1 MEMEHINENT
11 IRVMIGHEDLEE
23 RGVSFLDLLG
33 NHREIENFFYSILEE
48 VDIEDEFRSSE
59 AVTFQVLPKGD
70 GLELFISKN
79 LPNEELIEE
88 SDDSLDS
95 DDVTEFIQQ
104 QILNNEEEVESSER
118 ISNEIEH
125 QAIFAFEDFEQ
136 MIQLANNV
144 ELESAWTDLY
154 LLEGVYYLAVHFWM
168 EDLNQTDVD
177 NEVARILEYADRSDR
192 TIETLNEYGQ
202 LIMERNALERTN
214 FYFT

>member
-1 MEMEHINENT
+1 MEMEYINENT
-11 IRVMIGHEDLEE
+11 ILVMIGHEDLEE

-202 LIMERNALERTN
+202 MIMERNALERTK

>member
-1 MEMEHINENT
+1 MEIENINENT

-79 LPNEELIEE
+79 LPNEEMLQNDE
-88 SDDSLDS
+88 DSLDS

-104 QILNNEEEVESSER
+104 QILNNEVEESDER
-118 ISNEIEH
+118 ISDEIEH
-125 QAIFAFEDFEQ
+125 QAIFAFDDFEQ

-144 ELESAWTDLY
+144 ELESAWTDIY
-154 LLEGVYYLAVHFWM
+154 LLDDVYYLVVHFWM
-168 EDLNQTDVD
+168 ENLSQMDVENQI
-177 NEVARILEYADRSDR
+177 ARVLEYAEKSDR
-192 TIETLNEYGQ
+192 TNETLNEYAK
-202 LIMERNALERTN
+202 LIMERNALERTR
-214 FYFT
+214 FYFA

>member
-79 LPNEELIEE
+79 LPNEEMLQNDE
-88 SDDSLDS
+88 DSLDS

-104 QILNNEEEVESSER
+104 QILNNEVEESDER
-118 ISNEIEH
+118 ISDEIEH
-125 QAIFAFEDFEQ
+125 QAIFAFDDFEQ

-144 ELESAWTDLY
+144 ELESAWTDIY
-154 LLEGVYYLAVHFWM
+154 LLDDVYYLVVHFWM
-168 EDLNQTDVD
+168 ENLSQMDVENQI
-177 NEVARILEYADRSDR
+177 ARVLEYAEKSMPNLLWK
-192 TIETLNEYGQ
+192 E
-202 LIMERNALERTN
+202 MH
-214 FYFT
+214 

>member
-1 MEMEHINENT
+1 M
-11 IRVMIGHEDLEE
+11 
-23 RGVSFLDLLG
+23 
-33 NHREIENFFYSILEE
+33 
-48 VDIEDEFRSSE
+48 
-59 AVTFQVLPKGD
+59 TFQVLPKGD

-118 ISNEIEH
+118 ISNEIEL

-202 LIMERNALERTN
+202 MIMERNDLERTK

>member
-79 LPNEELIEE
+79 LPNEEMLQNDE
-88 SDDSLDS
+88 DSLDS

-104 QILNNEEEVESSER
+104 QILNNEVEESDER
-118 ISNEIEH
+118 ISDEIEH
-125 QAIFAFEDFEQ
+125 QAIFAFDDFEQ

-144 ELESAWTDLY
+144 ELESAWTDIY
-154 LLEGVYYLAVHFWM
+154 LLDDVYYLVVHFWM
-168 EDLNQTDVD
+168 ENLSQMDVENQI
-177 NEVARILEYADRSDR
+177 ARVLEYAEKSDR
-192 TIETLNEYGQ
+192 TNETLNEYAT
-202 LIMERNALERTN
+202 LIMERNALERTR
-214 FYFT
+214 FYFA

>member
-202 LIMERNALERTN
+202 LIMERNALERTK